1 MAENKRQP
9 GRIVSLRLKLAGAFV
24 LVALLVA
31 MTSGLA
37 YTYLQKVDS
46 TYTELLQR
54 ERSAS
59 QQVADIKEKNLL
71 QTSLLF
77 GYVLDPT
84 KDKQQLLMET
94 NAALTAAIAQMGK
107 AAGQEEEQS
116 AITAMMDANQT
127 FARLVQKV
135 VDYASKG
142 DVGLAKAEA
151 MQWAIPTTETLK
163 EAAGRIEEIS
173 AVEQTAATVHNHE
186 IVAATMRTLIGVSA
200 AALVL
205 AAVIGLLL
213 ARGIVGPLKRLVRA
227 AQAMADGDLTIPDVK
242 VSSRDE
248 LRQLAAAFNAMKGN
262 LHSLIRTAGLSSDQ
276 VAAASEELSANAGGV
291 SEMSERVTATV
302 QLISAGTGDQV
313 RSVQE
318 GVAMMEEMAAAVDQI
333 TAVALSAKEVAAGA
347 QLESGDGTASVE
359 RAVSQMEAI
368 HRTMQALFVS
378 VERLGLRVES
388 ISSANAMIAAISR
401 RTNML
406 ALNASIEAARA
417 GAAGKGFAVVADE
430 VRKLSLQTSA
440 AAGEVA
446 ELVSHILGE
455 TEEVRLATEAG
466 SREVDTGLT
475 VVSAAGATFARIRGA
490 MDGVAQQIAEVSASA
505 ASIAARTGAAVG
517 VIRAIDDIAGETAAG
532 AQQVAAS
539 MEGQHAS
546 MEEIVSAAAVLNAMA
561 AELQERIGQFRV

>member
-1 MAENKRQP
+1 MEKGFSRNWA
-9 GRIVSLRLKLAGAFV
+9 ISLRFKLAGAFV
-24 LVALLVA
+24 FVALLVA

-37 YTYLQKVDS
+37 YTYLQKVDT

-59 QQVADIKEKNLL
+59 QQVAGIKEKNLL

-77 GYVLDPT
+77 GYVLEPN
-84 KDKQQLLMET
+84 KDKQQMLMET
-94 NAALTAAIAQMGK
+94 NAALTAAIAEMGK
-107 AAGQEEEQS
+107 AAGQEEEQT

-142 DVGLAKAEA
+142 DTGLAKAEA

-163 EAAGRIEEIS
+163 EAAGRIEEI
-173 AVEQTAATVHNHE
+173 AAAEQTVSTARNHE

-213 ARGIVGPLKRLVRA
+213 ARAIVGPLKRLVRA
-227 AQAMADGDLTIPDVK
+227 AQALADGDLTIPDVL

-248 LRQLAAAFNAMKGN
+248 LRQLAGAFNAMKGN
-262 LHSLIRTAGLSSDQ
+262 LHSLIRMAGLSSDQ

-291 SEMSERVTATV
+291 SEMSERVTVTV

-333 TAVALSAKEVAAGA
+333 TAVALSAKEGAAGA
-347 QLESGDGTASVE
+347 QLEAGDGTASVE
-359 RAVSQMEAI
+359 RAVAQMQAI

-401 RTNML
+401 QTNML

-417 GAAGKGFAVVADE
+417 GAAGRGFAVVADE

-446 ELVSHILGE
+446 ELISHILGE

-466 SREVDTGLT
+466 SREVATGLT

-517 VIRAIDDIAGETAAG
+517 VIRAIDDIAGETANG